1 MASSPRYEYVR
12 IHPPFVRI
20 LHLEAGPGKK
30 VQQNTAIKGAL
41 ETMSLDR
48 PEAFDAISYACGDTE
63 YVHPICID
71 GKVIL
76 VTKNCHDGLRHL
88 RDELGVRRVWVD
100 AVSINAI
107 DVDERNEQLRLMT
120 KIYGAARRVYIWLGP
135 ATPACERA
143 LDWLNDTSITEHALL
158 GARLALFPDFFRP
171 SEIRRILPVFA
182 DVFRAS
188 E

>member
-1 MASSPRYEYVR
+1 MADRPRYEYVR
-12 IHPPFVRI
+12 IDPPFVRI
-20 LHLEAGPGKK
+20 LHFTPGPGKD
-30 VQQNTAIKGAL
+30 L
-41 ETMSLDR
+41 EQETPISGTLRTMSLDR
-48 PEAFDAISYACGDTE
+48 PEGFDAISYACGDPI
-63 YVHPICID
+63 YDHPICID
-71 GKVIL
+71 GKIIL

-120 KIYGAARRVYIWLGP
+120 RIYGAARRVYIWLGP

-182 DVFRAS
+182 DMFRAS